1 MSKKG
6 EFVAMRP
13 EKLIE
18 ARFSLNA
25 RQNDIID
32 MVLTQIEDD
41 GIYQYELD
49 VDKYKKLYNTDT
61 SNIYR
66 DLKKAVESFE
76 KKGFSLIS
84 NETGERIYFPWF
96 SKIHYKP
103 NYGKILINLDIDFKK
118 ILLEMKKRIYYN
130 IIYTLNFSCQYS
142 KRIYYYLKS
151 FEDSGWRIDN
161 LDILRE
167 KLECPKSY
175 SKYSLFKEFVLKPAY
190 EEINGSSDIR
200 FEYKEIKTGRKVTR
214 LEFYIKSSKKEK
226 TEVAKKFHDEN
237 LEESEENSYIKKVM
251 AIMNLHEIEAIEAK
265 KIFDSAE
272 GNFENIERCYKYC
285 CQKKVDSIVAYM
297 IKLVEPNKFIEPKA
311 NIPKST
317 FNNFKQREYD
327 FKDLENKLLG
337 WNREPGKGV
346 EENIDNKAWLEK
358 IKKKS
363 TENLNE

>member
-1 MSKKG
+1 MIKKG
-6 EFVAMRP
+6 EFIAMRP

-41 GIYQYELD
+41 DIYQYELN

-76 KKGFSLIS
+76 KKGFSLIN

-118 ILLEMKKRIYYN
+118 VLLEMKKRIYYN
-130 IIYTLNFSCQYS
+130 IVYTLNFRCQYS

-151 FEDSGWRIDN
+151 FEDLGWRIDN

-190 EEINGSSDIR
+190 EEINGNSDIR
-200 FEYKEIKTGRKVTR
+200 FEYKEIKTGRKITR
-214 LEFYIKSSKKEK
+214 LEFYIKSNRKEINK
-226 TEVAKKFHDEN
+226 EHHDESQEK
-237 LEESEENSYIKKVM
+237 LKENIYIKKVIE
-251 AIMNLHEIEAIEAK
+251 IMNLHKIEPIEAK
-265 KIFDSAE
+265 KIFDASK
-272 GNFENIERCYKYC
+272 GNFEIIEQRYKYC
-285 CQKKVDSIVAYM
+285 CQKKVNNIVAYM
-297 IKLVEPNKFIEPKA
+297 LKIVKPNEFIEPK
-311 NIPKST
+311 NNVPDST
-317 FNNFKQREYD
+317 FNNFEQRKYD
-327 FKDLENKLLG
+327 FEDLEKKLLG
-337 WNREPGKGV
+337 LNQETK
-346 EENIDNKAWLEK
+346 EEGE
-358 IKKKS
+358 
-363 TENLNE
+363 